1 MENTSGLLGLIL
13 QIDTEVFKF
22 INIRLHNG
30 LLAAAAGFAANDI
43 FLVVFFFTGLFF
55 VVKGMWRRKKPVI
68 AFMLWSIIAV
78 NIISGLLKHIFKR
91 PRPYLSVEGS
101 LLLVKMY
108 KNGFAFPSTHTAMA
122 AVVCAMLWEDFPAA
136 RPYLALFVALVGFF
150 CVYTGGHYPL
160 DVIAGF
166 ALGIITAAAAA
177 YLKKLY
183 LNFKEQGELLK

>member
-1 MENTSGLLGLIL
+1 M
-13 QIDTEVFKF
+13 DTEAFKF

-30 LLAAAAGFAANDI
+30 FFAAIAEFTANDI
-43 FLVVFFFTGLFF
+43 FLVAFLFTGLFF
-55 VVKGMWRRKKPVI
+55 IVKNMWKQKKAVI
-68 AFMLWSIIAV
+68 AFMLWSLIAV

-122 AVVCAMLWEDFPAA
+122 TVVCAMLWEDFPGA
-136 RPYLALFVALVGFF
+136 RVYLAAFVMLVGFF

-166 ALGIITAAAAA
+166 ALGLATAAAAA

-183 LNFKEQGELLK
+183 LKREQGELPK